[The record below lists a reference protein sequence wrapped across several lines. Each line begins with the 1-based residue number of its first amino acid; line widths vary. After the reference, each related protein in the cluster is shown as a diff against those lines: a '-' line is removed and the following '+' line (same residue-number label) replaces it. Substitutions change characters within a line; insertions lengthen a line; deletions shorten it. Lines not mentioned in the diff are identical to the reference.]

1 MRPDY
6 VRPFWTDVKSAAEA
20 VDIQR
25 KLADSVLQNPF
36 AGEIRFVAGADVHPI
51 GRDGP
56 LRAVVS
62 VLSFPS
68 LEVVEDSFVE
78 ARPEFPY
85 VPGLL
90 SFREAPPLLECFKK
104 LKTRPQAVLI
114 DGQGVAHPRRFGLA
128 SHLGVLL
135 DLPTIGCAKSRLFGS
150 CAEPD
155 DKKGA
160 KADIL
165 DGEGRVIGAV
175 LRTRE
180 NVRPV
185 YVSVGHKVSLGQ
197 AVAVVMACVT
207 RYRIPE
213 PLRRAHRLAKG

>member
-1 MRPDY
+1 MRLKNG
-6 VRPFWTDVKSAAEA
+6 RPVWTDAKSAAEA
-20 VDIQR
+20 VEIQR
-25 KLADSVLQNPF
+25 KLADRVFQNPF
-36 AGEIRFVAGADVHPI
+36 AGEIEFVAGADVHST
-51 GRDGP
+51 GGGK

-68 LEVVEDSFVE
+68 LEVVEDCFVE
-78 ARPEFPY
+78 TSPRFPY

-104 LKTRPQAVLI
+104 LKTWPQAALF

-135 DLPTIGCAKSRLFGS
+135 DLPSIGCAKSRLFGA

-185 YVSVGHKVSLGQ
+185 YVSLGHKVSLGQ

-213 PLRRAHRLAKG
+213 PLRRAHGLAKG

>member
-1 MRPDY
+1 MRLNSD
-6 VRPFWTDVKSAAEA
+6 RSALTDVKSAAEA

-25 KLADSVLQNPF
+25 KLAKRVLQNPF
-36 AGEIRFVAGADVHPI
+36 VGEIRFVAGADVHPI
-51 GRDGP
+51 GRAGP
-56 LRAVVS
+56 LRAVVP
-62 VLSFPS
+62 VLSFPL
-68 LEVVEDSFVE
+68 LEVVEDCFVE
-78 ARPEFPY
+78 MRPRFPY

-90 SFREAPPLLECFKK
+90 SFREGPPLLECFKK
-104 LKTRPQAVLI
+104 LKTRPQAALF
-114 DGQGVAHPRRFGLA
+114 DGQGVAHPRGFGLA

-135 DLPTIGCAKSRLFGS
+135 ELPTIGCAKSRLYGS
-150 CAEPD
+150 CTEPD

-160 KADIL
+160 TTDIL

-213 PLRRAHRLAKG
+213 PLRRAHSLAKG